1 MDGNAARVA
10 EREPGD
16 EQVQS
21 LTILKYRGMSLAC
34 VPRSRDYGLA
44 GASARHDKSGRLG
57 DFVSRDLQRVAVG
70 IAKINRVRNFMI
82 LEVEFDP
89 AVFKFAL
96 RTEKIF
102 PVRTKREMKHAKFA
116 VT

>member
-44 GASARHDKSGRLG
+44 GASARHDKSGRPRQLVG
-57 DFVSRDLQRVAVG
+57 CDLDLVAVG
-70 IAKINRVRNFMI
+70 IAEVNGVRNLVV
-82 LEVEFDP
+82 LEFEFDS
-89 AVFKFAL
+89 AFLKLLL
-96 RTEKIF
+96 R
-102 PVRTKREMKHAKFA
+102 A
-116 VT
+116 